1 VVGVPLGKGVGV
13 EISVGSCVSLGVG
26 ETVRVPGVAEVGE
39 SVIGG
44 VLLVVAEALGVGE
57 SEGVSEGSGVG
68 FGGAW
73 IWVGIDVLGGEGGR
87 VAVIVPGVLL
97 VWRVG
102 S

>member
-1 VVGVPLGKGVGV
+1 VGMGVRV
-13 EISVGSCVSLGVG
+13 EGSVGSCVSTGVG
-26 ETVRVPGVAEVGE
+26 EAVRVPGVAEVGE
-39 SVIGG
+39 SVVGG

-57 SEGVSEGSGVG
+57 AEGVSEGSGVG
-68 FGGAW
+68 LGGAW
-73 IWVGIDVLGGEGGR
+73 VRVGIDVLCGKGGR